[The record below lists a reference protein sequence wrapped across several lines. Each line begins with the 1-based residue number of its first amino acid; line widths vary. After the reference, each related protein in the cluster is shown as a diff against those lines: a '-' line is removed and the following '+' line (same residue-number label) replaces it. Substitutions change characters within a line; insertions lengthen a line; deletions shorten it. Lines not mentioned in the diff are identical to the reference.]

1 MVDWDLVLIALL
13 AEDEERQ
20 IRTAN
25 LTKRQFWVH
34 NLWRTRSTNGE
45 FSNLFN
51 DLRYDLRKFYDY
63 YRMDYEKFEKLSY
76 LLKSHIKKIKTNFR
90 SPIPVTERLSVCL
103 RYLITGAS
111 FKSLAFSYRMGF
123 TTVRNI
129 VHETCQA
136 IFTVLR
142 STALPK
148 PTSQQWQSIATDFDK
163 FWNFPNCIGAIDDV
177 GAYGRNSHG
186 GILQSSKFGSKLRNG
201 FLCIPPEKALPHSTQ
216 KLPHVFVADEAF
228 PLTENIM
235 RPYPSHLLNDEK
247 KRIFNYRLSRAR
259 RIVENAFGMLQ
270 ERFELFQKG
279 IKVQPKYINNIIL
292 ASTCLHNF
300 IIDGHSMD
308 ALSSNTNNAIDR
320 TNDSVFNNLDGMVV
334 RDCFTE
340 YFSNVG
346 NVYWQ
351 NEIVNRC

>member
-1 MVDWDLVLIALL
+1 M
-13 AEDEERQ
+13 
-20 IRTAN
+20 
-25 LTKRQFWVH
+25 F
-34 NLWRTRSTNGE
+34 
-45 FSNLFN
+45 FFLFC
-51 DLRYDLRKFYDY
+51 Y
-63 YRMDYEKFEKLSY
+63 
-76 LLKSHIKKIKTNFR
+76 
-90 SPIPVTERLSVCL
+90 

-123 TTVRNI
+123 TTVRKI

-136 IFTVLR
+136 IYTVLR

-163 FWNFPNCIGAIDDV
+163 FWNFPNCIGAIDGKHFKIRAPNNSGSMYINYKKFFSIVLLAVVDAKYKFVIVDV
-177 GAYGRNSHG
+177 GAYGRNSDG

-201 FLCIPPEKALPHSTQ
+201 FLSIPPEKALPHSTQ

-228 PLTENIM
+228 PLTKNIM

-279 IKVQPKYINNIIL
+279 VKVQPKYINNIIL

-300 IIDGHSMD
+300 IIDDHSME
-308 ALSSNTNNAIDR
+308 ALGSNTNNAIDR
-320 TNDSVFNNLDGMVV
+320 TNDTVFNNLEGMVV